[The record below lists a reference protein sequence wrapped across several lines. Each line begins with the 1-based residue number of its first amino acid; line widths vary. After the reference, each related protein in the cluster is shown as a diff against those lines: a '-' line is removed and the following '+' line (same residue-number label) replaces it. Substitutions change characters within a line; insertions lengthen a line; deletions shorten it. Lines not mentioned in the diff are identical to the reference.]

1 VANTRIFEEEEV
13 AIVMEPQIKSLKV
26 TTRVL
31 EKIDILVERTYGSIP
46 VIHVNTDK
54 EKTKEKVV
62 VIRAK

>member
-1 VANTRIFEEEEV
+1 MANTRIFEEEEV

>member
-1 VANTRIFEEEEV
+1 V